1 MPRVAKKLRVG
12 GWSPEPAPTPEAPQ
26 KVSPAA
32 QSSSLAYKNLA
43 AAVASQTPPTAKS
56 AADHTNEQT
65 PRTGRA
71 AHDDS
76 LVIAELGHDAGQPG
90 GIVQCLL
97 LQRLRLRLGLGLGL
111 APVSGT
117 NALLP
122 GPSAPVAG

>member
-1 MPRVAKKLRVG
+1 MAKKLRVG

-90 GIVQCLL
+90 VIVQCL
-97 LQRLRLRLGLGLGL
+97 RLRLRLRLQLWLRLRL
-111 APVSGT
+111 AWRTVEDEAARPQHKRQ
-117 NALLP
+117 
-122 GPSAPVAG
+122 